1 MKKELLSKGTAVS
14 ARELKEII
22 SYKRGKP
29 DALSEASDLY
39 NKMTLYM
46 VLFQPDSLSLE
57 VYFRPKSIRES
68 PDNPVFEK
76 IEVFK

>member
-1 MKKELLSKGTAVS
+1 M
-14 ARELKEII
+14 KEII
-22 SYKRGKP
+22 SYKHGEP

-46 VLFQPDSLSLE
+46 VLFEPDSLSLE
-57 VYFRPKSIRES
+57 VYFRPRNIRQS